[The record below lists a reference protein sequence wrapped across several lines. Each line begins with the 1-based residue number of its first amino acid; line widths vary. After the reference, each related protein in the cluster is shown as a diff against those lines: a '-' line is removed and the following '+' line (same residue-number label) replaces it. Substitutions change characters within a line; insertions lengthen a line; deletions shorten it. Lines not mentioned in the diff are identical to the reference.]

1 MNHGYLPIRLFGFT
15 QVKFFSLGM
24 TEGISNFEQG
34 IMNDEVKRR
43 RAFFHLQGVI
53 CDFRFA
59 IADLRFTIAQLV
71 GVSYIR
77 DIAANTRT

>member
-1 MNHGYLPIRLFGFT
+1 MNYGYLPIWPFGCAQVRLFL
-15 QVKFFSLGM
+15 LGM

-43 RAFFHLQGVI
+43 GTFFHLQGVI

-77 DIAANTRT
+77 DIAANTGT